1 MLAQERGCV
10 LPALAEP
17 LVAEAEVRAR
27 FRHHLAIEPRVE
39 HGAFPG
45 NPRAVD
51 DVEFGLLERGRDLVL
66 DDLDADAV
74 AVGLDAF
81 LERLDPADVEPDRRV
96 ELQRAAARGRLR
108 VPEHDADLLA
118 ELVREDAD
126 RVGAIERAGELTQR
140 LRHQPR
146 LQADVRVAHLALDLG
161 LRRQRRD
168 RVDRDD
174 VERAGAD
181 QQLGDLERLLARV
194 RLRHEQ
200 VLDVDAD
207 LLRVRGIHR
216 VLGVDEGTDAA
227 AALRL
232 GDRVVDERG
241 LARRLG
247 AEDLDDAAAR
257 EAADPEREVERERA
271 GRDRAD
277 RDGGAV
283 VHLHDRA
290 LAELALDLPEGY
302 VQSFVLVHLS
312 LPRRRLRC
320 RPSARAGHPRVRL
333 LCRTPTLEH
342 TLTLRWRSIP
352 VRRTAPRRAAAV

>member
-1 MLAQERGCV
+1 G
-10 LPALAEP
+10 
-17 LVAEAEVRAR
+17 
-27 FRHHLAIEPRVE
+27 
-39 HGAFPG
+39 
-45 NPRAVD
+45 
-51 DVEFGLLERGRDLVL
+51 
-66 DDLDADAV
+66 
-74 AVGLDAF
+74 
-81 LERLDPADVEPDRRV
+81 
-96 ELQRAAARGRLR
+96 
-108 VPEHDADLLA
+108 
-118 ELVREDAD
+118 
-126 RVGAIERAGELTQR
+126 
-140 LRHQPR
+140 
-146 LQADVRVAHLALDLG
+146 
-161 LRRQRRD
+161 
-168 RVDRDD
+168 
-174 VERAGAD
+174 
-181 QQLGDLERLLARV
+181 LERLLARV
-194 RLRHEQ
+194 GLRHEQ

-207 LLRVRGIHR
+207 LRRVRGIHR

-277 RDGGAV
+277 RDGGVV

-302 VQSFVLVHLS
+302 VQCFVLVHLS

-352 VRRTAPRRAAAV
+352 VRRTAPRRAAAVKGKQPRRTERMFPSAGRAEAPDARGSARR